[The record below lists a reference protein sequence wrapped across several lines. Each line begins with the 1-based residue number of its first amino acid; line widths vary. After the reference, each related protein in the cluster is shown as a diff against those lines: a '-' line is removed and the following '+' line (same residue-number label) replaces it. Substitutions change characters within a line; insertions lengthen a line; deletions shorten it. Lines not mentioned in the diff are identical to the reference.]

1 MLEYIYLGQ
10 TQVPEEL
17 LHTFLTTATDLQLEG
32 LAGEDKEV
40 KEKEEDKEQEV
51 KIVNNGDNAMH
62 CNVKVMEFAE
72 NKGHS
77 CNICGK
83 VMIHRSSLKR
93 HMETLHKEAENTVPI
108 TPLRLRGRS
117 GVRRRKV
124 VTKHLPESFVKQEV
138 KKEVVE
144 EGVPREVVEGVQ
156 KDRQE
161 GDLVVKGVEELQKEV
176 VKDVEKEAAEAA
188 LVTEGEAPKIV
199 QEVVEEEREE
209 VVEEEREE
217 DEVVR
222 PRSKSSPGDPGT
234 LTCPWC
240 EHTVPTR

>member
-40 KEKEEDKEQEV
+40 KEKEEDKEQEA
-51 KIVNNGDNAMH
+51 KIVNNGDN
-62 CNVKVMEFAE
+62 VKVREFAE

-188 LVTEGEAPKIV
+188 LVTEGEVPKIV

-209 VVEEEREE
+209 VVEEERDE
-217 DEVVR
+217 DEVAR